1 MKPKQSFDFKIAL
14 SNVRELIFHIERIA
28 RDDDEFVAPTIPH
41 IRLSADPFVA
51 GEKERKRIGVD
62 IREQLDWATKDAFR
76 KWRVAVE
83 NTGIFVFQQKFPL
96 GDCRGFTL
104 FDTDMA
110 PVIVVNKD
118 ETFDVAKV
126 FTLIHEMCHLLLRA
140 PGIPSYNERDPL
152 EAFCN
157 KFTAAFFMPLD
168 ALRAVLPCWP
178 NEPVNWKRDEIAS
191 WARRL
196 KVSQMALALRLEQLG
211 LATSGFHRKFEYK
224 GKTAAIPHQGGPPRV
239 VVRMSEIGVSYSK
252 VVIDALN
259 RQAINEVE
267 AVEALGLGPG
277 HLDAVKAS
285 LTRVRRQAVLG

>member
-118 ETFDVAKV
+118 ETFDVA
-126 FTLIHEMCHLLLRA
+126 
-140 PGIPSYNERDPL
+140 
-152 EAFCN
+152 
-157 KFTAAFFMPLD
+157 
-168 ALRAVLPCWP
+168 
-178 NEPVNWKRDEIAS
+178 
-191 WARRL
+191 
-196 KVSQMALALRLEQLG
+196 
-211 LATSGFHRKFEYK
+211 
-224 GKTAAIPHQGGPPRV
+224 
-239 VVRMSEIGVSYSK
+239 
-252 VVIDALN
+252 
-259 RQAINEVE
+259 
-267 AVEALGLGPG
+267 
-277 HLDAVKAS
+277 
-285 LTRVRRQAVLG
+285 